1 MGFGNK
7 DEDNTGDFESPK
19 PKKAKLERASSSAAE
34 KIKSY
39 IKLYEEGGRKVSK
52 VHVGKAQN
60 KNISE
65 GKIAGAEVVLHRNI
79 ESLIRFEFARV

>member
-39 IKLYEEGGRKVSK
+39 IKLYEEGGRQVSK
-52 VHVGKAQN
+52 VHVGKAQ
-60 KNISE
+60 NISE